1 MQIKRPFRQLVSALH
16 GIAIAHPEPYPRR
29 DGELL
34 GGVALSLDNEPESP
48 ALAFAHFHDPRDG
61 GDYFLRRSFK
71 KRRIALHLLPVLDRQ
86 LVKAGRTNFNFFLMQ
101 FLAVDGNDALSARLS
116 YGLRGDDA
124 DRGALRDIFI
134 VSQIPAITGGAQTP
148 QRLAG
153 ERRPYLHHV

>member
-86 LVKAGRTNFNFFLMQ
+86 LVKVGRTNFNFFLMQ
-101 FLAVDGNDALSARLS
+101 FLAGDGNDALPAPLPWQGCRVSNRYAPLNGTHKRGAFHRARLKE
-116 YGLRGDDA
+116 LLHARKTLGD
-124 DRGALRDIFI
+124 
-134 VSQIPAITGGAQTP
+134 V
-148 QRLAG
+148 
-153 ERRPYLHHV
+153 